1 MTQDTHSTQHPV
13 EAAPGGPRR
22 LARLRLRARQAW
34 ITLLRRVQ
42 RDPATEDVVILGLAV
57 LTGLLG
63 ALAAAAFYQLVA
75 LGNALLVRLPLR
87 LLPPGFDW
95 LYRPLLTGAA
105 FALAAWLIRRLGAGY
120 DGMNIPDVAA
130 AVTSRSGRLPLRPAA
145 AKTLASSVTIAGG
158 GSAGSEGP
166 IAVLGAV
173 LGSQLAQRLR
183 LRTQRTRVLVGAGAA
198 AGISAAF
205 NTPLAGAFF
214 ALEEI
219 LSSFSSVAFAP
230 VVVSS
235 ITASLAAQALLGAH
249 PAFSEPLDVGY
260 RFYREILVFFPLL
273 GLAAGVLSAAFIRLE
288 DTLARR
294 TWRRVPRG
302 LTPWLGGALVGVLVA
317 GSGGLLA
324 SRGHIDVHLESLAA
338 LSWYM
343 ALLFAAGKVL
353 ATAVTLN
360 TGGSGGVF
368 APSLFAGAL
377 LGSGIAGLLRLAFP
391 ELPIE
396 VSAYAVVGMGA
407 VLAAATGAPITGT
420 LFVFELTRDYRL
432 MLPLLLTVVVALA
445 VRRSLVQDNLYSSWL
460 RRTGRLPAVRPQGG
474 ARPNA

>member
-1 MTQDTHSTQHPV
+1 MM
-13 EAAPGGPRR
+13 PRG
-22 LARLRLRARQAW
+22 LRRTWTA
-34 ITLLRRVQ
+34 LLRRIQ
-42 RDPATEDVVILGLAV
+42 RDPGTEDVVILGLAV

-75 LGNALLVRLPLR
+75 LGHTLFVRLPLR
-87 LLPPGFDW
+87 LLPAGFDW

-105 FALAAWLIRRLGAGY
+105 FALAAWFMRRLGSGY
-120 DGMNIPDVAA
+120 EGMNIPDVAM
-130 AVTSRSGRLPLRPAA
+130 AVASRSGRLPLRPAA
-145 AKTLASSVTIAGG
+145 AKTLASSATIAGG

-183 LRTQRTRVLVGAGAA
+183 LRTARTRVLVGAGAA
-198 AGISAAF
+198 AGIAAAF

-235 ITASLAAQALLGAH
+235 ITASLVSQALLGTH
-249 PAFSEPLDVGY
+249 PAFTEPLDIGY
-260 RFYREILVFFPLL
+260 RFYREILLFFPLL
-273 GLAAGVLSAAFIRLE
+273 GLAAGVLSAGFVGLE
-288 DTLARR
+288 DRLARSAWR
-294 TWRRVPRG
+294 RRVPHAI
-302 LTPWLGGALVGVLVA
+302 TPWLGGALVGVMVA
-317 GSGGLLA
+317 SSGGLLA
-324 SRGHIDVHLESLAA
+324 SRGHIDVHLGSLAA
-338 LSWYM
+338 LSWHV
-343 ALLFAAGKVL
+343 AILLAVGKVVV
-353 ATAVTLN
+353 TAVTLN
-360 TGGSGGVF
+360 SGGSGGVF

-377 LGSGIAGLLRLAFP
+377 LGTGVAGLLRLSFP
-391 ELPIE
+391 TLPIE
-396 VSAYAVVGMGA
+396 VSTYTVVGMGA

-445 VRRSLVQDNLYSSWL
+445 VRRRLVQDTLYTSWL
-460 RRTGRLPAVRPQGG
+460 RRTTRPQPLPPETALPA
-474 ARPNA
+474 A